1 MFKTME
7 EFNLLLY
14 VVRFYGNKDIAK
26 MLSLYSGCTPDCYDE
41 SFLVTHYQLAAAEMC
56 RIYPETAGTFTWE
69 YFYRKRIGGTELE
82 ALFAGFVAIPPS
94 KFSDDDQAR
103 MKALKEKYVEPVL
116 AEKEK
121 EKAKGVRK

>member
-1 MFKTME
+1 MEDMFKTME

-14 VVRFYGNKDIAK
+14 VVRFYDNKDIAK
-26 MLSLYSGCTPDCYDE
+26 MLGLYADCPADCYTE

-69 YFYRKRIGGTELE
+69 YFYRKRTGGTELE

-94 KFSDDDQAR
+94 KFSDVDQAR
-103 MKALKEKYVEPVL
+103 MVALREKYVDPIL

-121 EKAKGVRK
+121 GLRK